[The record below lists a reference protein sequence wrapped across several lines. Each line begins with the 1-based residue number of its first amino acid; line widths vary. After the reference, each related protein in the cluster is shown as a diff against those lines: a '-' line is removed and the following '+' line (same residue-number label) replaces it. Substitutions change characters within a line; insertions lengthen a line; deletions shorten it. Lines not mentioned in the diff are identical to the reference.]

1 MEGGEKVKEVA
12 TIIPEDEFQKF
23 LAELQEEVHIWK
35 EKDGLGYISILGQL
49 AKTLALTANTEQE
62 LTFTAGQI
70 KQVLDLAK

>member
-1 MEGGEKVKEVA
+1 MKEVA
-12 TIIPEDEFQKF
+12 TVIPDDEFQKF

-35 EKDGLGYISILGQL
+35 EEEGLGYISILCQL
-49 AKTLALTANTEQE
+49 AKMLSLTAGCEQE

>member
-1 MEGGEKVKEVA
+1 MKEVA

-23 LAELQEEVHIWK
+23 LVELQEEVHIWK
-35 EKDGLGYISILGQL
+35 EKDGLGYISILCQL
-49 AKTLALTANTEQE
+49 AKALTLTADTDQE

>member
-1 MEGGEKVKEVA
+1 MKEVA

-35 EKDGLGYISILGQL
+35 EKDGLGYISILCQL
-49 AKTLALTANTEQE
+49 AIAKTLTLTAGTDHE

>member
-1 MEGGEKVKEVA
+1 MKEVA

-23 LAELQEEVHIWK
+23 LVELQEEVHIWK
-35 EKDGLGYISILGQL
+35 EKDGLGYISILCQL
-49 AKTLALTANTEQE
+49 AKTLTLTADTDQE